1 MPDRR
6 DDRRARGDE
15 PEGPGRDSAGRDP
28 SADWWAD
35 ERRRR
40 RAERAEDAEDG
51 QDDRDGQDQQ
61 GDRWRDRE
69 STPAAP
75 FHPAT
80 GGTGTGDAGAGDPGT
95 DSSGTGHSGT
105 GHSGTGRSLIE
116 TGIPGPSR
124 RLTGVGVAILVV
136 CALVVAGITAVATGA
151 VHLGGPGTGTAQS
164 PGSGRTSSSSPSAT
178 STPTRA
184 AARAVLPPPGRT
196 LPTAAGLAAALKSAL
211 GVPELAKQPTSV
223 AIRDVTTGRLLYGK
237 DPTTGFIPAST
248 TKLLTSTA
256 ALGLLGPDHRF
267 TTKVVRGAK
276 PGQIVLV
283 GGGDPSLATAAAQSR
298 IVDPAHSFRDAPT
311 VDGLAARTAKALRAA
326 GTTSVS
332 VAVDDSL
339 FPAPQINPRWEAQ
352 YVPTGVVAR
361 VSALWVDEN
370 KLSWPSQLP
379 RAKDPA
385 VAAGDAFAAALS
397 KNGITVTGGPAH
409 GKAPAKAATVASVQS
424 PPLSDLVEHVLLV
437 SDNDGAEILARQVAV
452 AAGKPANFAGA
463 AAAVKAELTRLGV
476 AGADTIS
483 LYDGSGLSRH
493 NRISA
498 NVLSEVLVVAS
509 RSQNPKLRP
518 LLGGLPIAGFTGSL
532 ARRFGGSD
540 GVGLVRAKTGTLS
553 GVSSLAGLATTRDGA
568 TLAFAV
574 MSDKATKYDAHGAI
588 DNLAAELAT
597 CGCR

>member
-6 DDRRARGDE
+6 DDRHAHGGE
-15 PEGPGRDSAGRDP
+15 PEGTGREGTGREELGREGAGREPSAG
-28 SADWWAD
+28 WWAD

-40 RAERAEDAEDG
+40 QAERAHDAENHASV
-51 QDDRDGQDQQ
+51 DDNL
-61 GDRWRDRE
+61 
-69 STPAAP
+69 STPSAED
-75 FHPAT
+75 HPPTPSAEGHPPT
-80 GGTGTGDAGAGDPGT
+80 PAGK
-95 DSSGTGHSGT
+95 
-105 GHSGTGRSLIE
+105 SLME
-116 TGIPGPSR
+116 TGIPGPRR

-136 CALVVAGITAVATGA
+136 CALVVAGVTVVATGA
-151 VHLGGPGTGTAQS
+151 VRLGGSGAGVAQS
-164 PGSGRTSSSSPSAT
+164 PGPGRTSVSSPAASP
-178 STPTRA
+178 SPTRA
-184 AARAVLPPPGRT
+184 AARAVLLPPGEV
-196 LPTAAGLAAALKSAL
+196 LPTATGLAAALKSAL

-223 AIRDVTTGRLLYGK
+223 AIRDVTSGRLLYGK
-237 DPTTGFIPAST
+237 DQSTGFIPAST

-276 PGQIVLV
+276 AGQVVLV
-283 GGGDPSLATAAAQSR
+283 GGGDPSLATAAARSR
-298 IVDPAHSFRDAPT
+298 IVDPARSFRDAPT
-311 VDGLAARTAKALRAA
+311 VDGLAARTARALRAA
-326 GTTSVS
+326 GTTSVG
-332 VAVDDSL
+332 VLVDDSL
-339 FPAPQINPRWEAQ
+339 FSEQVNPNWEEQ

-361 VSALWVDEN
+361 ISALWVDEN

-385 VAAGDAFAAALS
+385 LAAGDAFVAALS
-397 KNGITVTGGPAH
+397 KNGITVTGGPSH
-409 GKAPAKAATVASVQS
+409 GRAPAKAATIASVQS

-452 AAGKPANFAGA
+452 ASGKPATFAGA
-463 AAAVKAELTRLGV
+463 AAAVKGELTRLGV
-476 AGADTIS
+476 AGADKIS

-498 NVLSEVLVVAS
+498 DVLSKVLVVAS

-518 LLGGLPIAGFTGSL
+518 LLTGLPIAGFTGSL
-532 ARRFGGSD
+532 ARRFGDSE

-553 GVSSLAGLATTRDGA
+553 GVSSLAGLATTKDGA

-574 MSDKATKYDAHGAI
+574 MSDKATKYDPHGAI
-588 DNLAAELAT
+588 DNLAAKLAT

>member
-6 DDRRARGDE
+6 DDRRSHGDE
-15 PEGPGRDSAGRDP
+15 PEGPGREGAGRDP
-28 SADWWAD
+28 SPDPSPDWWAD

-40 RAERAEDAEDG
+40 QTERAQDAE
-51 QDDRDGQDQQ
+51 
-61 GDRWRDRE
+61 GDRPRDTDP
-69 STPAAP
+69 TPAAP
-75 FHPAT
+75 LHPAT
-80 GGTGTGDAGAGDPGT
+80 GDSGTGRSGTGTGDAG
-95 DSSGTGHSGT
+95 SGHA
-105 GHSGTGRSLIE
+105 GTGRSLIDS
-116 TGIPGPSR
+116 GVPGPRR
-124 RLTGVGVAILVV
+124 RLTAAGVAILVV
-136 CALVVAGITAVATGA
+136 CALVVAGVTVVATGA
-151 VHLGGPGTGTAQS
+151 VRLGGSGAGVATS
-164 PGSGRTSSSSPSAT
+164 PGSGRTTSASSPTATPT
-178 STPTRA
+178 STRA
-184 AARAVLPPPGRT
+184 PARAVLPPPGGT
-196 LPTAAGLAAALKSAL
+196 LPTAAGLAAALKREL

-223 AIRDVTTGRLLYGK
+223 AIRDVTSGRLLYGK
-237 DPTTGFIPAST
+237 DPSAGFIPAST

-283 GGGDPSLATAAAQSR
+283 GGGDPSLATAAARSR
-298 IVDPAHSFRDAPT
+298 IADPAHSFRDAPT
-311 VDGLAARTAKALRAA
+311 VDSLAARTAKALRAA

-332 VAVDDSL
+332 VRVDDSL
-339 FPAPQINPRWEAQ
+339 FSEQVNPKWEAQ

-361 VSALWVDEN
+361 ISALWVDEN
-370 KLSWPSQLP
+370 KLSWPSRLP

-385 VAAGDAFAAALS
+385 VVAGDAFVAALG
-397 KNGITVTGGPAH
+397 KNGITVTGEPSH
-409 GKAPAKAATVASVQS
+409 GRAPAKAATVASVQS
-424 PPLSDLVEHVLLV
+424 PPLADLVGHVLLV

-452 AAGKPANFAGA
+452 ASGKPATFAGA

-476 AGADTIS
+476 AGADKIS

-498 NVLSEVLVVAS
+498 DVLTKVLVVAS

-518 LLGGLPIAGFTGSL
+518 VLAGLPIAGFTGSL

-553 GVSSLAGLATTRDGA
+553 GVSSLAGLATTKDGA

-574 MSDKATKYDAHGAI
+574 MSDKATKYDPHTAI
-588 DNLAAELAT
+588 DALVAELAD

>member
-1 MPDRR
+1 M
-6 DDRRARGDE
+6 
-15 PEGPGRDSAGRDP
+15 
-28 SADWWAD
+28 
-35 ERRRR
+35 
-40 RAERAEDAEDG
+40 
-51 QDDRDGQDQQ
+51 
-61 GDRWRDRE
+61 
-69 STPAAP
+69 
-75 FHPAT
+75 
-80 GGTGTGDAGAGDPGT
+80 
-95 DSSGTGHSGT
+95 
-105 GHSGTGRSLIE
+105 
-116 TGIPGPSR
+116 
-124 RLTGVGVAILVV
+124 AILVV
-136 CALVVAGITAVATGA
+136 CALVVAGVTVVATGA
-151 VHLGGPGTGTAQS
+151 VRLGGSVAGGAQS
-164 PGSGRTSSSSPSAT
+164 PGPGHTSSTPSA
-178 STPTRA
+178 SPTPTRA
-184 AARAVLPPPGRT
+184 AARAVLPPPAEV
-196 LPTAAGLAAALKSAL
+196 LPTAAGLAASLKAAL

-223 AIRDVTTGRLLYGK
+223 AIRDVTSGRLLYGK
-237 DPTTGFIPAST
+237 DPSTGFIPAST

-283 GGGDPSLATAAAQSR
+283 GGGDPSLATAAARSR
-298 IVDPAHSFRDAPT
+298 IVDPAHSFRGAPT
-311 VDGLAARTAKALRAA
+311 VDGLADRTAKALRAA
-326 GTTSVS
+326 GTTSVA
-332 VAVDDSL
+332 VTVDDSL
-339 FPAPQINPRWEAQ
+339 FSGQINPKWEAQ

-385 VAAGDAFAAALS
+385 VAAGDAFVAALS
-397 KNGITVTGGPAH
+397 KNGITVTGEPTH
-409 GKAPAKAATVASVQS
+409 GRAPAKAATVASVQS
-424 PPLSDLVEHVLLV
+424 PPLADLIEHVLLV

-452 AAGKPANFAGA
+452 ASGKPATFAGA
-463 AAAVKAELTRLGV
+463 AAAVKAELTKLGV
-476 AGADTIS
+476 AGADTIQ

-498 NVLSEVLVVAS
+498 DVLSKVLVVAS

-518 LLGGLPIAGFTGSL
+518 LLTSLPIAGFTGSL

-574 MSDKATKYDAHGAI
+574 MSDKATKYDPHGAI
-588 DNLAAELAT
+588 DDLVAKLAT

>member
-1 MPDRR
+1 M
-6 DDRRARGDE
+6 
-15 PEGPGRDSAGRDP
+15 SDP

-40 RAERAEDAEDG
+40 QAERARDAED
-51 QDDRDGQDQQ
+51 
-61 GDRWRDRE
+61 
-69 STPAAP
+69 TPAAD
-75 FHPAT
+75 HPSADDRSADDRSADDRSADDRSAEDRSADDPAADHPRT
-80 GGTGTGDAGAGDPGT
+80 PAGG
-95 DSSGTGHSGT
+95 
-105 GHSGTGRSLIE
+105 SLIE
-116 TGIPGPSR
+116 TGIPGPRR
-124 RLTGVGVAILVV
+124 RLSAVGVAILLV
-136 CALVVAGITAVATGA
+136 CALVAAGVAAVATGA
-151 VHLGGPGTGTAQS
+151 VRLGGFGTGVAQS
-164 PGSGRTSSSSPSAT
+164 PGAGRSSSSSSPTARP
-178 STPTRA
+178 TPTRP
-184 AARAVLPPPGRT
+184 AARAVLPPPSEV
-196 LPTAAGLAAALKSAL
+196 LPTASGLAAALKSAL

-223 AIRDVTTGRLLYGK
+223 AIRDVTSGRLLYGK
-237 DPTTGFIPAST
+237 DQSTGFIPAST

-276 PGQIVLV
+276 AGQIVLV
-283 GGGDPSLATAAAQSR
+283 GGGDPSLATAAARSR

-311 VDGLAARTAKALRAA
+311 VDGLAAGTAKALRAA
-326 GTTSVS
+326 GTTSVG
-332 VAVDDSL
+332 VLVDDSL
-339 FPAPQINPRWEAQ
+339 FSEQVNPEWEEQ

-385 VAAGDAFAAALS
+385 VAAGDAFVAALR
-397 KNGITVTGGPAH
+397 KNGITVTGEPAH
-409 GKAPAKAATVASVQS
+409 GRAPAKAATIASVQS
-424 PPLSDLVEHVLLV
+424 PPLADLIEHVLLV

-452 AAGKPANFAGA
+452 ASGKPATSAGA
-463 AAAVKAELTRLGV
+463 AAAVKAELARLGV
-476 AGADTIS
+476 AGADKIS

-498 NVLSEVLVVAS
+498 DVLSKVLVVAS

-518 LLGGLPIAGFTGSL
+518 LLTSLPIAGFTGSL

-574 MSDKATKYDAHGAI
+574 MSDKATKYDPHGAI
-588 DNLAAELAT
+588 DNLAAKLAT